1 MRRLLK
7 ATIIATVF
15 SLTSC
20 SQEVPVPDMTMP
32 VVNDENCLPENIAS
46 VDEEI
51 RQQFADACSTRGTFK
66 PSTGR
71 KW

>member
-20 SQEVPVPDMTMP
+20 SQEVPVSDMTIP

-51 RQQFADACSTRGTFK
+51 RQQFADA
-66 PSTGR
+66 
-71 KW
+71 

>member
-7 ATIIATVF
+7 TTIIVTVF

-20 SQEVPVPDMTMP
+20 SQEVPISNKTMP